1 MIELAADSA
10 LSTGLVKNGETVV
23 ITAGQPLWV
32 AGSTNMLR
40 VKTL

>member
-1 MIELAADSA
+1 MIELAAASA
-10 LSTGLVKNGETVV
+10 LASGLVEKGETVV